1 MTDEVIY
8 LSPEKRL
15 ELDRELE
22 LLSNTKRR
30 EIAAK
35 INEAKDQ
42 GDLSE
47 NAEYIQAREEQGF
60 VEGRIV
66 EIEDILK
73 RATVVKVPSD
83 HVTISVGSRVS
94 TSLNGRKQSFEVVGS
109 QEADPTI
116 GKISNESPLGAA
128 LIGHHVGDKIKVSV
142 PKGEMHYEII
152 DIR

>member
-1 MTDEVIY
+1 MDEVIY
-8 LSPEKRL
+8 LSPEKRQEL
-15 ELDRELE
+15 ERELE

-66 EIEDILK
+66 EIEDVLK
-73 RATVVKVPSD
+73 RATVVKAPAD
-83 HVTISVGSRVS
+83 HVTISVGSRISVS
-94 TSLNGRKQSFEVVGS
+94 VNDQKRDLELVGS
-109 QEADPTI
+109 QEANPSS
-116 GKISNESPLGAA
+116 GKISNESPLGSA
-128 LIGHHVGDKIKVSV
+128 LMGRHVGDTVKVMV
-142 PKGEMHYEII
+142 PKGEMIYQILAI
-152 DIR
+152 K